1 MAEFFGTPVS
11 DFLEGTNENDTFRDF
26 LGGED
31 FIFGREGF
39 DTLDARVGFDPNV
52 IVDFQLVGGQS
63 TFFIITPP
71 LNPGDP
77 ELPPEISFFEGIER
91 IITPEFTLSN
101 FFVNNGFF
109 NNNEDPLAAPNRD
122 IVIVIS
128 LGSANINFDADFITG
143 TVDLTLAQTGVDL
156 NMLNGFLTGGLNGS
170 VVNARTVIGS
180 NFGDTVSASTA
191 SVLIEAGTGNDLI
204 RGNAGIDTY
213 DGGDGTDT
221 VDYVNHNASGGM
233 TINLIT
239 QQATTVATGELD
251 QFISIENASGSNL
264 RDTIFAG
271 LNGSV
276 ISGRGGDDLITGSQ
290 QSDTLNGD
298 AGEDFI
304 LSIGGLDVIDGGAD
318 FDTVS
323 FQALG
328 SGSRF
333 TITNGQWLREDPHG
347 GVQSRVQNVESV
359 VGTQGVDIF
368 TVAGDFTSNGDRF
381 INIRGGQGN
390 DQIQALGALGDVTI
404 RADYRDAQAGVIAD
418 LGDEFARS
426 ALPNDAANIGFDT
439 LLQVTQVRGS
449 QFGDQLFGS
458 NNDVFE
464 SFRGESGNDFIDGR
478 GGQDRIDYRN
488 TPTGVTVDMA
498 LQLTTDDGFGFIDF
512 FQNIE
517 EVRGSTFADTLSG
530 DASSNAFQ
538 PRGGNDVIDG
548 RGGFDTVDYRF
559 EVTNGIGLQINLGA
573 TSTIQGKSEGGNAA
587 VGLDTLVS
595 IEKVNGSRFAD
606 TYVADSDFRGSFDA
620 FNVFEGL
627 AGDDSVT
634 GNNLTR
640 VEYDRDATAGIFAD
654 LGVGIIRG
662 DASVGRD
669 TVSGIFEVSGTRFD
683 DRIFGSNNNPVLGDG
698 DEAFESFEGL
708 AGNDLI
714 VGRDGSDRANYSRS
728 DAGVDVNLALGIAQ
742 DGFGTTDTLFGIEGI
757 KGSRFADI
765 LTGDAGNN
773 FFEPLGGADVVN
785 GGEGEDDLVYDDLTT
800 GIDID
805 LRQDR
810 AVHENGDVV
819 TVLNIENA
827 TGGSGGDDIIGD
839 GFANKLDGEDGD
851 DRLVGLAGNDD
862 ITGGAGRDL
871 IFGNSGDDTLE
882 GEDGDDRL
890 IGGFGADKL
899 IGGRGNDSYVVD
911 NIDDDIDELAN
922 GGADIDSVFASVSFT
937 LDVAVENLSL
947 IGGNAIDGTG
957 NGIDNA
963 ITGNDADNTLRGG
976 GGDDTLQ
983 GGGGADMLLG
993 QGGGDLL
1000 VGDDGDDMLLGQD
1013 GQDELDG
1020 GLGNDT
1026 LVGGATVGESDI
1038 FKFRPGDGIDTIQDF
1053 ELDIDFLDM
1062 TAFLFGDGSEAS
1074 SFFSR
1079 IGENVKFVF
1088 NETTEITLIG
1098 VTDTPFDEIII

>member
-1 MAEFFGTPVS
+1 M
-11 DFLEGTNENDTFRDF
+11 
-26 LGGED
+26 
-31 FIFGREGF
+31 
-39 DTLDARVGFDPNV
+39 
-52 IVDFQLVGGQS
+52 
-63 TFFIITPP
+63 
-71 LNPGDP
+71 
-77 ELPPEISFFEGIER
+77 
-91 IITPEFTLSN
+91 
-101 FFVNNGFF
+101 NNGFF
-109 NNNEDPLAAPNRD
+109 NNIEDPLAAPNRD
-122 IVIVIS
+122 IIIVIYQ
-128 LGSANINFDADFITG
+128 GFTNINFDASFTTG
-143 TVDLTLAQTGVDL
+143 SVDLTLAQTGVSL
-156 NMLNGFLTGGLNGS
+156 NMINGALTDGLNGS
-170 VVNARTVIGS
+170 VFNARTVIGS
-180 NFGDTVSASTA
+180 GFDDTISASTA
-191 SVLIEAGTGNDLI
+191 SVLIETGAGNDVIRGRAGT
-204 RGNAGIDTY
+204 DTY
-213 DGGDGTDT
+213 DGGEGTDT
-221 VDYVNHNASGGM
+221 VDYVTHNASAGM

-239 QQATTVATGELD
+239 QQAATVATGELD
-251 QFISIENASGSNL
+251 QLISIENASGSNF

-276 ISGRGGDDLITGSQ
+276 ISGRGGNDSITGNLQ
-290 QSDTLNGD
+290 ADTLNGD
-298 AGEDFI
+298 AGDDFI
-304 LSIGGLDVIDGGAD
+304 VSVGGLDVIDGGAN

-323 FQALG
+323 FQAFG
-328 SGSRF
+328 AGSRF
-333 TITNGQWLREDPHG
+333 TITNGQWVREDPHG

-359 VGTQGVDIF
+359 LGTQGSDTF
-368 TVAGDFTSNGDRF
+368 TVAADFVSNGDRF
-381 INIRGGQGN
+381 VNIRGGQGN

-404 RADYRDAQAGVIAD
+404 RADYRNAQAGVIAD
-418 LGDEFARS
+418 LGNGFARS
-426 ALPNDAANIGFDT
+426 ALPNDAANVGTDT
-439 LLQVTQVRGS
+439 LIQVTQIRGS
-449 QFGDQLFGS
+449 QFGDQLLGS
-458 NNDVFE
+458 DNYVFE

-498 LQLTTDDGFGFIDF
+498 QQLTTDDGFGFIDF

-517 EVRGSTFADTLSG
+517 EVRGSAFADTLSG
-530 DASSNAFQ
+530 DASDNVFQ
-538 PRGGNDVIDG
+538 PRAGNDVIDG
-548 RGGFDTVDYRF
+548 RGGFDIVDYRF
-559 EVTNGIGLQINLGA
+559 EVTNGTGLQINLGA
-573 TSTIQGKSEGGNAA
+573 TSTIQGNSEGGNAA
-587 VGLDTLVS
+587 VGFDTLVS

-606 TYVADSDFRGSFDA
+606 TFVANADFSGSFGA

-627 AGDDSVT
+627 AGDDTIT
-634 GNNLTR
+634 GNNATR
-640 VEYDRDATAGIFAD
+640 VEYAKDATAGIFAD

-669 TVSGIFEVSGTRFD
+669 TVSGIFEVRGTRFD
-683 DRIFGSNNNPVLGDG
+683 DRIFGSNNDPVIGDD

-714 VGRDGSDRANYSRS
+714 VGRNGNDRANYSRS

-742 DGFGTTDTLFGIEGI
+742 DGFGTTDTLFSIEGI

-773 FFEPLGGADVVN
+773 FFEPLGGADAID

-810 AVHENGDVV
+810 AVHENGDIVAI
-819 TVLNIENA
+819 LNIENA

-839 GFANKLDGEDGD
+839 GFVNKLDGEGGN
-851 DRLVGLAGNDD
+851 DRLVGLAGDDD
-862 ITGGAGRDL
+862 ITGGDGRDV
-871 IFGNSGDDTLE
+871 IFGNSGADRLE

-890 IGGFGADKL
+890 IGGFGIDTM

-911 NIDDDIDELAN
+911 DAADDVQEFAN

-947 IGGNAIDGTG
+947 IGGAAIDGTG

-983 GGGGADMLLG
+983 GGGGIDMLFG

-1013 GQDELDG
+1013 GDDELDG
-1020 GLGNDT
+1020 GRGNDT
-1026 LVGGATVGESDI
+1026 LVGGATAGQSDI
-1038 FKFRPGDGIDTIQDF
+1038 YKFRPGDGLDTIQDF
-1053 ELDIDFLDM
+1053 EVGVDFLDM
-1062 TAFLFGDGSEAS
+1062 TAFLFGDQSNAS

-1098 VTDTPFDEIII
+1098 VTDIPFSEIIV